1 MINKQE
7 LTQVITHVL
16 DGAGGDLFLV
26 DVKVSADNV
35 IDVAIDSMGE
45 GVTID
50 DCVMVNDAVLAAFD
64 RDQEDYELTVG
75 SYSISDPFVV
85 RQHYDKNVGGE
96 VEVLTTAGIKS
107 RGVLKGAT
115 DNDFTIVVSKKM
127 KIEGKKRPEPVEV
140 EETYRYDEIK
150 YTKNI
155 IQFK

>member
-1 MINKQE
+1 MIDKQQ
-7 LTQVITHVL
+7 LAQVINEAL
-16 DGAGGDLFLV
+16 AGTGLFLV
-26 DVKVSADNV
+26 EVKVSSDNV
-35 IDVAIDSMGE
+35 IDVAIDSMGD
-45 GVTID
+45 VTID

-75 SYSISDPFVV
+75 SYSISAPFVV